1 MERELFSTQKG
12 SSETETPVIKVGT
25 LTKYSFGTP
34 TNPSVQLPSDSQLP
48 SKTARD
54 QNTPQTGTV
63 LVSHSLAD
71 RSTSTS
77 LPSLADFDE
86 ELDVRRVVP
95 GDNDI
100 VYHGYGESLGLVVNN
115 KH

>member
-1 MERELFSTQKG
+1 MIILWSLNCFTTQKG
-12 SSETETPVIKVGT
+12 SSETETPVINVGT

-34 TNPSVQLPSDSQLP
+34 TNPSVQLPSDSQVP
-48 SKTARD
+48 SKAARD
-54 QNTPQTGTV
+54 QNTPQAGTE
-63 LVSHSLAD
+63 LLF
-71 RSTSTS
+71 
-77 LPSLADFDE
+77 PSLADFDE

-100 VYHGYGESLGLVVNN
+100 VHHGYGESLGLVVNN

>member
-1 MERELFSTQKG
+1 MAPELFSTQKG
-12 SSETETPVIKVGT
+12 SSEAETPVIKVGT

-48 SKTARD
+48 SKAGRD
-54 QNTPQTGTV
+54 QNTPQTGTE
-63 LVSHSLAD
+63 LVSHSLND

-77 LPSLADFDE
+77 LPSPADFYKG
-86 ELDVRRVVP
+86 LDVRRVVL

-100 VYHGYGESLGLVVNN
+100 VHHGYGESLEVGSE
-115 KH
+115 